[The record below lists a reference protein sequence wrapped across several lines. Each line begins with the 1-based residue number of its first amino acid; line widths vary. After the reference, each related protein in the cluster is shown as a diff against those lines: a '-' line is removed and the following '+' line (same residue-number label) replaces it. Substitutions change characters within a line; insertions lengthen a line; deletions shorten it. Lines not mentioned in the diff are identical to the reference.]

1 MDTKTQIRAIRTLYF
16 VMFFVSLWLLAAV
29 YYFMNW
35 EPPVYYYR
43 KIEPMTLS
51 NKTAFVL
58 ECLTV
63 LYTMFVIYI
72 TTKLLKF
79 PSVCKYIAAQPA
91 RRFQEVE
98 VLRFAFLESS
108 CLLNGTLY
116 LLCQMVPNF
125 YLYVISLIAFVFLYP
140 NRAQCEEFLGG
151 EQENEED

>member
-1 MDTKTQIRAIRTLYF
+1 MDTKTQIRVIRTAYF
-16 VMFFVSLWLLAAV
+16 VMFFVSLWLLAALYLIEQNDDSNRNFV
-29 YYFMNW
+29 A
-35 EPPVYYYR
+35 
-43 KIEPMTLS
+43 EPMTLS
-51 NKTAFVL
+51 NRTTFVL

-79 PSVCKYIAAQPA
+79 PSVCKYIAVQPA
-91 RRFQEVE
+91 RRFQDVE

-108 CLLNGTLY
+108 CLLNITLY
-116 LLCQMVPNF
+116 ALFQMVPNF

>member
-1 MDTKTQIRAIRTLYF
+1 MDMKAQIRMIRTLYF
-16 VMFFVSLWLLAAV
+16 FIFFACMGILAAV
-29 YYFMNW
+29 YFYMSF
-35 EPPVYYYR
+35 VAA
-43 KIEPMTLS
+43 PMTLS

-63 LYTMFVIYI
+63 LYTMFVIYM

-108 CLLNGTLY
+108 VLLNGTLY
-116 LLCQMVPNF
+116 ALFQMVPNF
-125 YLYVISLIAFVFLYP
+125 YLCVISLIAFVFLYP

>member
-1 MDTKTQIRAIRTLYF
+1 MDKKTQIRAIRTLYF
-16 VMFFVSLWLLAAV
+16 VMFFVSLWLLAAL
-29 YYFMNW
+29 YLIEQDDDNHANFLA
-35 EPPVYYYR
+35 
-43 KIEPMTLS
+43 EPMTLS
-51 NKTAFVL
+51 NRTTFVL

-63 LYTMFVIYI
+63 LYTMFVIYM

-108 CLLNGTLY
+108 VLLNGTLY
-116 LLCQMVPNF
+116 ALFQMVPNF
-125 YLYVISLIAFVFLYP
+125 YLCVISLIAFVFLYP